1 VKSTFNIKKSHDERL
16 FHEIRMELRRAII
29 SGQFPYVGTTHHQNF
44 YIGDSKCE
52 VKSYKIKE

>member
-1 VKSTFNIKKSHDERL
+1 
-16 FHEIRMELRRAII
+16 MELRRAII